1 LRHTFAAVVR
11 GRTVVT
17 AGGARFT
24 VDRARGIVPKGIPGI
39 DCEQAHP
46 IGTGV
51 GRQDDR
57 NSSPDNG
64 LRRAR
69 SIGGDTVLI
78 KAMAPPLPSYYSSSR
93 LVPLNQRVGR
103 WELRRGTQGNGA
115 AAAHRVPSPVLGV
128 DQN

>member
-1 LRHTFAAVVR
+1 VVAAGV
-11 GRTVVT
+11 
-17 AGGARFT
+17 AWFT

-46 IGTGV
+46 IGAGV
-51 GRQDDR
+51 SRRDDR

-69 SIGGDTVLI
+69 TIGGDTSLI
-78 KAMAPPLPSYYSSSR
+78 KVMAPPLPSYCSSSR
-93 LVPLNQRVGR
+93 LVPLNRRVGR
-103 WELRRGTQGNGA
+103 WELWRGTQGNGA
-115 AAAHRVPSPVLGV
+115 AVAHRVPSPILGV